1 MIPLEII
8 HSDSHVAVLIKP
20 AGISCH
26 GKSSNSMIR
35 RLQRENLQELFGW
48 DANATAHLVH
58 RLDHGTRGPL
68 MVASSA
74 DMAHRIQA
82 LWPSFHKTYHA
93 WVAGE
98 LSTTSGLCRFSIGQK
113 QAHSRFQSLGSRT
126 WAMHEHATLV
136 EWTIRTG
143 RTHQIRRHASALGHP
158 VVGDPVYFRND
169 VYTGHGLF
177 LQCTALEWTHPV
189 TGESHQ
195 SICFPSKKMKRA
207 HHSSFLDISSS
218 PFAGL
223 FSRERRQADNPVI
236 LPTS

>member
-1 MIPLEII
+1 
-8 HSDSHVAVLIKP
+8 
-20 AGISCH
+20 
-26 GKSSNSMIR
+26 MIR

-74 DMAHRIQA
+74 DMANRIQL

-143 RTHQIRRHASALGHP
+143 RTHQIRRHASAMGHP

-169 VYTGHGLF
+169 VYKGHGLF